1 MLLRL
6 NLDADFTPDVQMSGC
21 LDNLKMDLKMPIKSY
36 TSISVYLD
44 TSACNVTIVLWKQRA
59 IYGQSVHKT
68 LFVPAH
74 SCYAGL

>member
-21 LDNLKMDLKMPIKSY
+21 LDNLKMELKMPIKSY

-44 TSACNVTIVLWKQRA
+44 TSACNVTLVL
-59 IYGQSVHKT
+59 
-68 LFVPAH
+68 
-74 SCYAGL
+74 